1 MVPARMEYSVEHGLT
16 DRARVRQVVDKAY
29 ESYKDRLADHSPSI
43 KWKDDSHATIGFRVM
58 GKTIEV
64 DVTIDEKK
72 VRMTGDLPFL
82 FRPFQSKIVGVVGRE
97 VEKWI
102 AKAQAGEI

>member
-1 MVPARMEYSVEHGLT
+1 
-16 DRARVRQVVDKAY
+16 
-29 ESYKDRLADHSPSI
+29 
-43 KWKDDSHATIGFRVM
+43 VM

-64 DVTIDEKK
+64 DVTIDDRQ

-82 FRPFQSKIVGVVGRE
+82 FRPFQSKIVGVIGRE

-102 AKAQAGEI
+102 AKAKAGEL